1 MTPIQSWLQKVS
13 GEVACSLTDRIAMVA
28 KPAYPFVSTS
38 ILLNLIEV
46 KKEVSKTTVNL
57 RYKSQTLPTCLN
69 ITTCTSATKTADI
82 QVEEWIKTALTNTP
96 SFYYKAG

>member
-1 MTPIQSWLQKVS
+1 LQKAL
-13 GEVACSLTDRIAMVA
+13 GEAVCSLTGLIAMAA
-28 KPAYPFVSTS
+28 KPAYHFVSTS
-38 ILLNLIEV
+38 ILSNLIEV

-82 QVEEWIKTALTNTP
+82 QVEEWIKIALTNTP